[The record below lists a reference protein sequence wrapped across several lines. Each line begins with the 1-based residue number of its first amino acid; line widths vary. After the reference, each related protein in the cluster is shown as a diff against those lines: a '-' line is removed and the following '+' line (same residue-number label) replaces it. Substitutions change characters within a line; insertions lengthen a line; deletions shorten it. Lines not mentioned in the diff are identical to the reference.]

1 MSSAYARIAF
11 TPTVRAEQARHGSDR
26 IYSRI
31 LSGPGSEGTRLT
43 AREATFLEARDG
55 VFQATV
61 SETGWPYVQFR
72 GGRAGF
78 LKVIDSGTV
87 AYADYRGNRQ
97 YISVGNLRRD
107 DRVSILAIDFAR
119 RKRLKLL
126 GRAEISEDPDVIAFL
141 NGPGRPEAER
151 AVIIHVE
158 AFDWNCPQHI
168 PLRLTDAERG
178 GEIRHLKDRIA
189 ELEQQLFALA

>member
-1 MSSAYARIAF
+1 MTSAYARIAF
-11 TPTVRAEQARHGSDR
+11 TPAVRAEQAHHGSDR
-26 IYSRI
+26 IYSRV
-31 LSGPGSEGTRLT
+31 LSGPEDEGSLLT
-43 AREATFLEARDG
+43 AREASFLEARDS

-61 SETGWPYVQFR
+61 SETGWPYVQFK
-72 GGRAGF
+72 GGRPGF
-78 LKVIDSGTV
+78 IKVIDNRTI

-97 YISVGNLRRD
+97 YVSTGNLRHN

-141 NGPGRPEAER
+141 NGQGRPEAER
-151 AVIIHVE
+151 AVIVQIE

-168 PLRLTDAERG
+168 PIRLTDAERG
-178 GEIRHLKDRIA
+178 SEIRHLKDRIA
-189 ELEQQLFALA
+189 ELEQKLFALA

>member
-1 MSSAYARIAF
+1 MTSAYARIAF
-11 TPTVRAEQARHGSDR
+11 TPAVRAEQAHRGSDR
-26 IYSRI
+26 IYSRV
-31 LSGPGSEGTRLT
+31 LSGPEDEGSLLT
-43 AREATFLEARDG
+43 AREASFLEARDG

-61 SETGWPYVQFR
+61 SETGWPYVQFK
-72 GGRAGF
+72 GGRPGF
-78 LKVIDSGTV
+78 IKVIDNRTI

-97 YISVGNLRRD
+97 YVSTGNLRHN

-141 NGPGRPEAER
+141 NGQGRPEAER
-151 AVIIHVE
+151 AVIVQIE

-168 PLRLTDAERG
+168 PIRLTDAERG
-178 GEIRHLKDRIA
+178 SEIRHLKDRIA
-189 ELEQQLFALA
+189 ELEQKLFALA

>member
-1 MSSAYARIAF
+1 MTSAYARIAF
-11 TPTVRAEQARHGSDR
+11 TPGVRDEQVRQGSDR
-26 IYSRI
+26 IYSRV
-31 LSGPGSEGTRLT
+31 LSGPEDEGTLLT
-43 AREATFLEARDG
+43 AREASFLEARDG

-72 GGRAGF
+72 GGRPGF
-78 LKVIDSGTV
+78 ISVIDNQTI

-97 YISVGNLRRD
+97 YVSTGNLRRN

-126 GRAEISEDPDVIAFL
+126 GRAEISEDPDVIAYL
-141 NGPGRPEAER
+141 NGPDRPEAER
-151 AVIIHVE
+151 AVIVHIA

-168 PLRLTDAERG
+168 PVRMTDAEYG
-178 GEIRHLKDRIA
+178 GEVGRLKEQIS
-189 ELEQQLFALA
+189 ELEQRLFALV